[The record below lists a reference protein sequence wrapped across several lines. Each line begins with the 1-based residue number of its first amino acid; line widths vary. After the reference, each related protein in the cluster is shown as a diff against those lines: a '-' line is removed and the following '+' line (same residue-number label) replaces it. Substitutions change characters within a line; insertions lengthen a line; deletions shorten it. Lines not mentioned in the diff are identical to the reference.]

1 MFPIWDKLCSRARML
16 GADADERGPV
26 RENDFL
32 GSLLL
37 LVLLLLLALLVPLV
51 VLVLLLLLLTD
62 EVLGLLID
70 TLEEVGRSAEVLE
83 LTDSVVEELLSE
95 KGAEG
100 VEEEVGVEDGV
111 ERAEPRFFSKSSK

>member
-1 MFPIWDKLCSRARML
+1 ML

-51 VLVLLLLLLTD
+51 VLVLLLLLLLTD

-83 LTDSVVEELLSE
+83 LTDSVVKELLSE

>member
-1 MFPIWDKLCSRARML
+1 ML